1 MSEVFG
7 YRLARE
13 PQNFGG
19 SAIIVLFMSVL
30 KSKYNLFEWA
40 GPERKSRLVVAKA

>member
-1 MSEVFG
+1 MSEVSG

-19 SAIIVLFMSVL
+19 SAITVLFMLVL
-30 KSKYNLFEWA
+30 KSKYNLFE
-40 GPERKSRLVVAKA
+40 